1 MGMFRSSLRE
11 GERVKDGL
19 TLDTESL
26 TRRICT
32 IAKSHPSRQDRHQDR
47 HRRGLDAIR
56 LAFHPAGT
64 EGTGELN

>member
-11 GERVKDGL
+11 GERVKNGL

-32 IAKSHPSRQDRHQDR
+32 IAKSHPSHQSHRR
-47 HRRGLDAIR
+47 HRRRRHHRHHRPVTLMR
-56 LAFHPAGT
+56 
-64 EGTGELN
+64 